1 MQPHLKKC
9 FEGIANLTFT
19 EELDIT
25 HMKSSE
31 GEVVPLIESISTSKA
46 RGQVEKWLLE
56 LEGIMVKSIHQ
67 VIKDALAAYL
77 VTPRV
82 EWVVSWSG
90 QTVLCI
96 SQKYWT
102 ALVHESIRNG
112 QQVSPSLV
120 TDGAF
125 HYPQHPPP
133 THTHTIGT

>member
-1 MQPHLKKC
+1 MKKC

-67 VIKDALAAYL
+67 VIKEALAAYL

-102 ALVHESIRNG
+102 AYVHEAIRKGQKVRRQSIII
-112 QQVSPSLV
+112 PS
-120 TDGAF
+120 
-125 HYPQHPPP
+125 
-133 THTHTIGT
+133 